1 MSATGPDASP
11 GLYELSGVWYREVYN
26 AASSE
31 GGVIMVVTE
40 VNPHTFIVAPTTF
53 TLPLGQPPQ
62 NALVPPT
69 DTQSPWVVRFERTGL
84 NTYAVTSLSHVANT
98 QAPSGQPQTA
108 WALPCNGTAVQTADD
123 VLIVDWSCF
132 ASCNPCYPGCWN
144 YGSPYIECDPDRLW
158 NPFTDPTSVCAGGAH
173 TEFRKMPM
181 NDTCVP

>member
-1 MSATGPDASP
+1 
-11 GLYELSGVWYREVYN
+11 
-26 AASSE
+26 
-31 GGVIMVVTE
+31 MVVTE
-40 VNPHTFIVAPTTF
+40 VDPHTFIVAPTTF
-53 TLPLGQPPQ
+53 TIHLGQPPQ

-98 QAPSGQPQTA
+98 QAPPGQLKTA